1 MNCRSVIQYIRD
13 IIEIGSY
20 KNIYIHVLDIGIDFK
35 LNLTG
40 GIIHPGIVV
49 SPSWTIEYMSD
60 QIELSL
66 QSILAAKRIS
76 TDCSVTLHVPYK
88 HNLSE
93 HLLASLGFEH
103 WNDGSEHDEYGYW
116 WPTNTPMYDIA

>member
-1 MNCRSVIQYIRD
+1 MNCHSVIQYIRD

-20 KNIYIHVLDIGIDFK
+20 KNIYIHVLDIGIDFN
-35 LNLTG
+35 LYLTG
-40 GIIHPGIVV
+40 GIIHPDFVV
-49 SPSWTIEYMSD
+49 GSSWTIEYMSD

-76 TDCSVTLHVPYK
+76 TDCSATLHIPYK

-93 HLLASLGFEH
+93 YLLASLGFEH
-103 WNDGSEHDEYGYW
+103 WNDGSENDEHGYW
-116 WPTNTPMYDIA
+116 WPTDTPMYDIA